1 MPTPL
6 SVQPRLPPTPGH
18 GSGVSNVRVHHV
30 QSRIQAPFT
39 GHRSRYSGFMPDLAE
54 IFDTH
59 GLLARHLPGYTRRVA
74 QEDMARLVDEALSRH
89 RHLAVEAGT
98 GIGKTFGYLVPALLG
113 GRRTAIS
120 TGTLTLQDQLFKRDL
135 PLLGAVVGRPVRVA
149 LLKGRSNYL
158 CRHRLET
165 ARQGA
170 VRGHALLDRLE
181 TVHRWSRTTAR
192 GDLTE
197 MGDFTEDY
205 PLRAWIASTTDNCLG
220 SRCPRLDD
228 CFLVEARRRALAAD
242 VVVVNHHLLL
252 ADLTL
257 KEAGFGQ
264 LLPDL
269 EAVIVDEAHQLPE
282 IAQQFFG
289 VSVGSRELRNLARD
303 VVAETR
309 AAGVSGELEPLADA
323 LARAAAD
330 ARLAFG
336 DQRGRLPWNACP
348 PAAARSMEDWEG
360 ALERLGTALEGTGD
374 MNPGLR
380 RCWERSRDGIARL
393 KALDGDES
401 RGLRWVDVSPKSFAA
416 HWTPLDV
423 GAELGG
429 RIQAHDATWVF
440 TSATLAVGD
449 DFSHFL
455 GRVGVPEADSG
466 VLTSPFDFRENA
478 RLYLPRGLPRP
489 SSPDHVERVLSCVWP
504 LIEAAGGGAFLLFT
518 SYRALNAARAWIV
531 GRALP
536 GPLLVQGEGPR
547 TELLTLFRSTTN
559 AVLLGTSS
567 FWQGVDVRG
576 PALRLVVIDKLP
588 FAAPG
593 DPLIQARLHAIR
605 RDGGD
610 PFTEFQLPQAILAL
624 KQGVGRLIRDFSD
637 RGLVV
642 ICDPRLR
649 TRGYGGLILQSLPD
663 MPVLEERDQALDF
676 IATLASGTDP
686 AGDLPRHETAGV

>member
-1 MPTPL
+1 
-6 SVQPRLPPTPGH
+6 
-18 GSGVSNVRVHHV
+18 
-30 QSRIQAPFT
+30 
-39 GHRSRYSGFMPDLAE
+39 MPDLAE

-74 QEDMARLVDEALSRH
+74 QQDMARLVDEALSQH

-158 CRHRLET
+158 CRRRLDA

-181 TVHRWSRTTAR
+181 TVHRWSRTTAH
-192 GDLTE
+192 GDLTG

-205 PLRAWIASTTDNCLG
+205 PLRAWITSTADNCLG
-220 SRCPRLDD
+220 SRCPQLDD

-289 VSVGSRELRNLARD
+289 VSVGSRELQNLARD

-309 AAGVSGELEPLADA
+309 AAGVSGELEPLADS

-336 DQRGRLPWNACP
+336 GQRGRLSWNACP
-348 PAAARSMEDWEG
+348 PDATRSLEDWEG
-360 ALERLGTALEGTGD
+360 ALERLGAALEGIGD
-374 MNPGLR
+374 MGPGLQ

-393 KALDGDES
+393 KALDDDES
-401 RGLRWVDVSPKSFAA
+401 RGLRWVEVSPQSFAA

-440 TSATLAVGD
+440 TSATLAVGE

-466 VLTSPFDFRENA
+466 VLASPFDFRRNA
-478 RLYLPRGLPRP
+478 RLYLPEGLPPP
-489 SSPDHVERVLSCVWP
+489 SASDHVDRVLACVWP
-504 LIEAAGGGAFLLFT
+504 LVEAAGGGAFLLFT
-518 SYRALNAARAWIV
+518 SYRALNAAHAWIA

-547 TELLTLFRSTTN
+547 TELLTQFRSASN
-559 AVLLGTSS
+559 AVLLGASS

-649 TRGYGGLILQSLPD
+649 TRGYGRFILESLPE
-663 MPVLEERDQALDF
+663 MPVLESQDQALDF
-676 IATLASGTDP
+676 IATLAPDP
-686 AGDLPRHETAGV
+686 DFAGDAPRHETAGV

>member
-1 MPTPL
+1 MPE
-6 SVQPRLPPTPGH
+6 
-18 GSGVSNVRVHHV
+18 
-30 QSRIQAPFT
+30 
-39 GHRSRYSGFMPDLAE
+39 LAE
-54 IFDTH
+54 VFDAH
-59 GLLARHLPGYTRRVA
+59 GLLARHLPDYTRRVA
-74 QEDMARLVDEALSRH
+74 QEDMARMVEEALSQR

-98 GIGKTFGYLVPALLG
+98 GIGKTFGYLVPALLS

-135 PLLGAVVGRPVRVA
+135 PMLGAVVGRPVRVA

-170 VRGHALLDRLE
+170 VREPGLLQRLE
-181 TVHRWSRTTAR
+181 SVRRWAHSTRN
-192 GDLTE
+192 GDLTA
-197 MGDFTEDY
+197 MDDFTEDY
-205 PLRAWIASTTDNCLG
+205 SLRAWITSTADNCLG
-220 SRCPRLDD
+220 SRCPQLDD
-228 CFLVEARRRALAAD
+228 CFLVEARRRAMGAD
-242 VVVVNHHLLL
+242 VIVVNHHLLL

-289 VSVGSRELRNLARD
+289 VSLGSRELQNLARD

-309 AAGVSGELEPLADA
+309 AAGIPGELEPLADA
-323 LARAAAD
+323 LARTAAD
-330 ARLAFG
+330 ARLEFG
-336 DQRGRLPWNACP
+336 DHRGRLHWNACP
-348 PAAARSMEDWEG
+348 SGVNQSLSDWEG
-360 ALERLGTALEGTGD
+360 ALERLASALEESRD
-374 MNPGLR
+374 MNPGLE

-393 KALDGDES
+393 KALDDDES
-401 RGLRWVDVSPKSFAA
+401 LGLRWVEVFRHSFAA

-429 RIQAHDATWVF
+429 RIQAQDGTWVF

-455 GRVGVPEADSG
+455 SRAGVPDAACA
-466 VLTSPFDFRENA
+466 VLPSPFNYRENA
-478 RLYLPRGLPRP
+478 RLYLPRGLPQP
-489 SSPDHVERVLSCVWP
+489 GAPDYVERILSDVWP
-504 LIEAAGGGAFLLFT
+504 LIKAGGGGAFLLFT
-518 SYRALNAARAWIV
+518 SYRALNAARAWLD
-531 GRALP
+531 GRTLP

-547 TELLTLFRSTTN
+547 TALLTQFRSAAD

-593 DPLIQARLHAIR
+593 DPLIQARLRAIR
-605 RDGGD
+605 QEGGD
-610 PFTEFQLPQAILAL
+610 PFTEFQLPQAVLAL

-642 ICDPRLR
+642 ICDPRIR
-649 TRGYGGLILQSLPD
+649 TRHYGQVFLESLPP
-663 MPVLEERDQALDF
+663 MPILDERDRALEF
-676 IATLASGTDP
+676 VSSLSPGASLESLRDGTV
-686 AGDLPRHETAGV
+686 AKGSHGTCVNH

>member
-1 MPTPL
+1 M
-6 SVQPRLPPTPGH
+6 LPFNGR
-18 GSGVSNVRVHHV
+18 G
-30 QSRIQAPFT
+30 
-39 GHRSRYSGFMPDLAE
+39 SRYSGFMPELAE
-54 IFDTH
+54 VFDAH
-59 GLLARHLPGYTRRVA
+59 GLLARHLPDYTRRVA
-74 QEDMARLVDEALSRH
+74 QEDMAQLVEDALSQRQ
-89 RHLAVEAGT
+89 HLAVEAGT
-98 GIGKTFGYLVPALLG
+98 GIGKTFGYLVPALLS

-135 PLLGAVVGRPVRVA
+135 PLLGTVVGRPVRVA
-149 LLKGRSNYL
+149 LLKGRGNYL
-158 CRHRLET
+158 CRHRLDT

-170 VRGHALLDRLE
+170 VREPTLLHRLE
-181 TVHRWSRTTAR
+181 SVHHWARTAGS
-192 GDLTE
+192 GDLTA

-205 PLRAWIASTTDNCLG
+205 SLRAWITSTADNCLG

-228 CFLVEARRRALAAD
+228 CFLVEARRRAMAAD

-269 EAVIVDEAHQLPE
+269 QAVIVDEAHQLPE

-289 VSVGSRELRNLARD
+289 ISLGSRELRNLARD

-309 AAGVSGELEPLADA
+309 AAGISGGLEPLADA
-323 LARAAAD
+323 LARTAAD
-330 ARLAFG
+330 ARIEFG
-336 DQRGRLPWNACP
+336 DLRGRLPWNACP
-348 PAAARSMEDWEG
+348 QGVTRSLGDWED
-360 ALERLGTALEGTGD
+360 ALERLAAALEGARD
-374 MNPGLR
+374 MYPGLE

-393 KALDGDES
+393 KALDEDES
-401 RGLRWVDVSPKSFAA
+401 RGLRWVEVSSHNFAA

-429 RIQAHDATWVF
+429 RIRDHDGTWVF

-455 GRVGVPEADSG
+455 SRVGVPDAESA
-466 VLTSPFDFRENA
+466 VLPSPFDYRENA
-478 RLYLPRGLPRP
+478 RLYLPRGLPQP
-489 SSPDHVERVLSCVWP
+489 AAPDYVERVLSCVWP
-504 LIEAAGGGAFLLFT
+504 LVEASGGGAFLLFT
-518 SYRALNAARAWIV
+518 SYRALNAARRWID

-547 TELLTLFRSTTN
+547 TELLTRFRNATD

-588 FAAPG
+588 FASPG

-649 TRGYGGLILQSLPD
+649 TRGYGRLILESLPA
-663 MPVLEERDQALDF
+663 MPMLEEQEQALDF
-676 IATLASGTDP
+676 IASLSTGADP
-686 AGDLPRHETAGV
+686 GAGFEHHEAAGV